1 MAKLCNNCGKESMD
15 DVLFCTG
22 CGADLQAQAQQ
33 AAPQQAEPQAQQ
45 NGEDLDFDL
54 ILQKMDSLQDPSGM
68 QVDFSDERL
77 DAMNKNL
84 PSWNLE
90 PPYSYLNKK

>member
-33 AAPQQAEPQAQQ
+33 AAPQAQQ
-45 NGEDLDFDL
+45 NPEAS
-54 ILQKMDSLQDPSGM
+54 QPAQ
-68 QVDFSDERL
+68 Q
-77 DAMNKNL
+77 
-84 PSWNLE
+84 E
-90 PPYSYLNKK
+90 PPSNDPKNPAPEQEKPPK